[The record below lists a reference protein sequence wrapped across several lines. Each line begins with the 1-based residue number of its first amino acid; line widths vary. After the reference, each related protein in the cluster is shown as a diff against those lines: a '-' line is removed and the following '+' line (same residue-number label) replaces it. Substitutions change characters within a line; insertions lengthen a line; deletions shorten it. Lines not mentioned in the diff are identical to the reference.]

1 MLSATLDAKRR
12 QLLDKVRSYGSCAVA
27 FSGGVDSAVVAQAAR
42 LSLADA
48 AVAVT
53 AVSPSLADGE
63 LEQARQLA
71 RHIGIRHLVIETGEL
86 DRPAYIRNAP
96 DRCYHCKT
104 EVYSQ
109 LAQRAAELGLAT
121 IASGTNADDL
131 GDHRPGLRAA
141 AEHGVH
147 QPLVDCDLSK
157 SEVRALAAHWNL
169 PVWDKAATPCL
180 SSRIAYGQ
188 QVTPERLAMV
198 DQAEQYLR
206 QLGLTNVRVRYH
218 EGDLARLEIPPDK
231 IPFLCQPDNRESLV
245 AHLRSLGFKY
255 VTIDLVGFRS
265 GSLNEFVPIESLCRN
280 ISG

>member
-1 MLSATLDAKRR
+1 MLPTPLDLKCH
-12 QLLDKVRSYGSCAVA
+12 QLLEAIRSYGSCAVA

-63 LEQARQLA
+63 LEQAKQLA
-71 RHIGIRHLVIETGEL
+71 RHIGIRHLEIKTSEL

-109 LAQRAAELGLAT
+109 LAQRAAELGLAA

-141 AEHGVH
+141 AEHGVR
-147 QPLVDCDLSK
+147 QPLVDCGLSK

-206 QLGLTNVRVRYH
+206 QLRLTNVRVRYH
-218 EGDLARLEIPPDK
+218 EGDLARVEVPPER
-231 IPFLCQPDNRESLV
+231 ISFLCQADNRESLV

-255 VTIDLVGFRS
+255 VTIDLIGFRS
-265 GSLNEFVPIESLCRN
+265 GSLNEFVPIEMLCQN
-280 ISG
+280 EK